1 MAEEKKYTPPLME
14 KIITAQKIDFS
25 AETKFSGI
33 EFIADKRRPAP
44 LTKEQEE
51 ELESYTIA
59 SDSIE
64 NQKITENNRVH
75 NMLLELQQNNRQARI
90 LKGAVD
96 TMLKIAHGHVNE
108 AELK

>member
-1 MAEEKKYTPPLME
+1 LAEEKKYTPPLME

-59 SDSIE
+59 SDSIGIKRLL
-64 NQKITENNRVH
+64 KITEFIRCY
-75 NMLLELQQNNRQARI
+75 
-90 LKGAVD
+90 
-96 TMLKIAHGHVNE
+96 
-108 AELK
+108 